1 VLVLSLTSF
10 FTLGVVLVLL
20 GVNQAEMARDL
31 SLDLAASGLLGAAL
45 ALGLGVGVTCAG
57 PLVDRLPGKRLFV
70 GACLLTS
77 VALWTVQ
84 PSMSYARTLTHVVL
98 IGIGCGGYDTVLNV
112 ATFDRFTTRASNA
125 LAALHASATAGAAL
139 GPLLILWGSA
149 GGHWTR
155 TFHGLAAIYLGFACW
170 GAVSRLP
177 ARAVSARTHTSS
189 ALASLA
195 SPALIALAIIAF
207 AYVGVENSLTMFAV
221 PWAQS
226 QRQAEAIGRSG
237 ISALWL
243 GLFFGRLA
251 LALQRRPP
259 GAAWLVACGL
269 AGTAVVCSASVFS
282 LGSLTWVLGAAGLA
296 LGPVYP
302 LMISLAARRFPEAV
316 GTASGLASGAG
327 ALGGFSLPWLAGAV
341 GDAIGMRAA
350 IATIGSCSLLIAL
363 AALALARGTGEP
375 RSLVDV

>member
-1 VLVLSLTSF
+1 VLILSLTSF
-10 FTLGVVLVLL
+10 FTFGVVLVLL

-31 SLDLAASGLLGAAL
+31 SLDLAASGLLGAAM

-57 PLVDRLPGKRLFV
+57 PLVDRLPGRRLFV
-70 GACLLTS
+70 AACLLTS

-112 ATFDRFTTRASNA
+112 ATFDRFKTRAASA
-125 LAALHASATAGAAL
+125 LAALHAAATAGAAL
-139 GPLLILWGSA
+139 GPSLILWGRA
-149 GGHWTR
+149 GGHWTQS
-155 TFHGLAAIYLGFACW
+155 FHGLAALHLVFACW
-170 GAVSRLP
+170 GALTPMP
-177 ARAVSARTHTSS
+177 ARVVSARAHAGS
-189 ALASLA
+189 LAKLA
-195 SPALIALAIIAF
+195 SPALFGLALIAF
-207 AYVGVENSLTMFAV
+207 AYVGVESSLTLFAV

-226 QRQAEAIGRSG
+226 QHAAEALGHSG

-243 GLFFGRLA
+243 GLFVGRLA

-269 AGTAVVCSASVFS
+269 GGAAVVCSASAFS
-282 LGSLTWVLGAAGLA
+282 LGSLVWVLGAAGLA

-327 ALGGFSLPWLAGAV
+327 ALGGFSLPWLAGSV
-341 GDAIGMRAA
+341 GDAISMRAA
-350 IATIGSCSLLIAL
+350 IAAIGSCSLLIAL

-375 RSLVDV
+375 RALGSV